1 MKSFGRI
8 SVAKIYNG
16 TNSIS
21 VDITANS
28 QVFISYDRG
37 ETFTPDIIKL
47 TPNCQGGANFKSWQY
62 STDNGATWKALSNN
76 THDCTIDNKT
86 HVLSI
91 KHFSDIFGVGN
102 MVSIRA
108 NIVENESTYDVFS
121 IAKIY
126 DGSAMTDGYNSEVV
140 YLYKRSTTVP
150 TIDWTETLNYNF
162 TIKGLTTTPNGW
174 STTIPDG
181 SDPLYVTSASAFSR
195 EVVDD
200 IEPSEWTTP
209 VLFKDKRSVTGIV
222 NKYMVS
228 ALSEGV
234 KTSDSGWK
242 DTIPEMNSNK
252 KYLWNYKIITYD
264 KAPTQEITNPEVIGI
279 YGGNGSSVT
288 YQVGDSGTNKPEGEW
303 TETIPEVP
311 DGKYLWT
318 KVMMQQSDGSFTES
332 YSVSYKGTSGSNGLN
347 NAIIYL
353 YKRAKSAPAAP
364 STNVTYNF
372 TNHTATGDD
381 IAANKWRQ
389 TIPDGSDPI
398 YITTATA
405 LNTEDTDIIEPS
417 EWSEPQI
424 LSQNG
429 SSISIL
435 RSSVTYQVG
444 FSGTNRPTNDAGWTE
459 TIPETEAGKY
469 LWTRT
474 IVEYSDGTT
483 TESYG
488 VSYRSL
494 DGTNGNDGRGVS
506 NTSISYQVSDS
517 GTEKPATWKAEIP
530 EIPAGKY
537 LWTKTVITYT
547 DGKSSEIYSVSRSAK
562 DGTNG
567 KGISKVTEYYLASN
581 KSEGITTKDTDWNIN
596 VPTMT
601 PTKRFLWNYEK
612 TIYTDNTETNTTPAV
627 IGVYGESGVGIKS
640 ITNYYKISNKNTDM
654 SVEDTDWNTTPEP
667 TTPDKPY
674 LWNYELT
681 VFTDNTN
688 AKTKAHIIGTH
699 GIAGVS
705 ITNVENWYLATGKDL
720 GVTVDEKGWSK
731 NIKDHPLT
739 RINKYLWNYEKTIL
753 SDGSSKDTDPCI
765 IGMYTEDGKGISN
778 ITEQYAVSNSAT
790 QIPLDSEWKNEIQT
804 MTAEKRYLWNKE
816 TITYTDNSSHT
827 TDAKV
832 IGVYGDKGDDG
843 TSVVKVIN
851 KYLATNLATGVTNKT
866 AGWTNE
872 IQTISESKKYLWNYE
887 ITQLSNGTELATEP
901 CIIGTYAKDGKGI
914 SSIVEKY
921 AVSDSNTVTPT
932 TWADQVQTMTA
943 TKRYL
948 WNYEIITYTDKSIK
962 ETDARVIGVYGR
974 DGKNGVSITGVVN
987 KYLASSK
994 STGITID
1001 GNTWSNDVQPLNATN
1016 KYLWNYE
1023 ITSLSDGTSIT
1034 TDPCVIGTYSVDGVG
1049 IDHITEQYAI
1059 SNNNATA
1066 PTESQWKDT
1075 VQQMTS
1081 TNRYLWNR
1089 EKIYYTDN
1097 LNTPKVSEA
1106 RVIGVYG
1113 ETGKDGKGI
1122 SSIVT
1127 HYLATSASSGVTKDT
1142 TGWKET
1148 AQKTNSTN
1156 KYLWSYQTITY
1167 TDKTVD
1173 NTVPVIIGTYGEKG
1187 DSITIKSTSV
1197 TYQLASSGTEEP
1209 TGAWLSYVPD
1219 SGSGEYLWTKT
1230 TVIYSDDTEVN
1241 SFSVSYNGVNAKEG
1255 YETSVIY
1262 LYKRSK
1268 TVPIIDW
1275 TEKLTFNFATEKLV
1289 KEPRGWSQTI
1299 PSGTDTLYVTT
1310 ATAFAQTITD
1320 TIEYTEWTTPI
1331 VYNKVRTNTK
1341 IENFYIASNKSNG
1354 ISLSTSGWSTT
1365 FPALDDNNKYLW
1377 SYTKYTYDEAPLT
1390 ETSDPK
1396 IIAIYG
1402 GNGSSVT
1409 YQVGNSGTEKPTG
1422 TWLNTIPNVPDGKY
1436 LWTKIVMM
1444 LSDGKSS
1451 ESYSVSY
1458 KGKDGVNGI
1467 NTATIYL
1474 YKRLETIPDKPS
1486 SNITYNFETSAAT
1499 GEDISSGNWYLS
1511 IPGGNKPVYVITAT
1525 AASTENTDI
1534 ILPTEWSEPQIL
1546 SKNGESI
1553 SIESSSVEYQ
1563 IGISG
1568 TTKPTNEYGW
1578 TKDVPEVTQGQ
1589 FLWSRTTVNYSDGTS
1604 TVSYN
1609 VSYIG
1614 NDGVSI
1620 TEVINWYL
1628 ASDQDSGVTISTK
1641 GWDKSVANTPLTT
1654 TNKYLWNYEE
1664 TIFSNG
1670 KNKQTEPCIIGT
1682 YSEDGKNGVGI
1693 SGIAEKYAVS
1703 NSNETAPTDWKD
1715 AVPKMTATN
1724 KYLWNYEI
1732 ISYTD
1737 GSTPHTTKPRVIGV
1751 YGDKGDKGEDGK
1763 SIVNITNYYLATS
1776 ANSGVTRDTVGWTP
1790 TIQTVTKDKK
1800 YLWNYEI
1807 TTFSKGED
1815 TVTTPCI
1822 IGMYGENGKDGVG
1835 ISGVKEQY
1843 YASSSSAT
1851 APTES
1856 QWKDTVQ
1863 QMTATNKFLW
1873 NREIITYTDKS
1884 THTTDAKI
1892 IGIYG
1897 DKGDKGAD
1905 GVSVT
1910 NIVTH
1915 YLATSAAN
1923 GVTKSTSGWTTAV
1936 QNTDA
1941 TKKYLWSYQTFN
1953 KSSGSPI
1960 ETDPCIIGTFGQ
1972 KGESVTIKSTSI
1984 TYQKSTSGT
1993 ETPTT
1998 WVEYIPDTN
2007 AGEYLWT
2014 KTTVVYS
2021 DGKSTDSYSV
2031 SYNGMN
2037 AKEGYE
2043 SAVIY
2048 LFKRATSVPTV
2059 DWKDTLT
2066 YDFVSGKLNKV
2077 PNGWSTTVPN
2087 GNDTLYVTTAS
2098 AFSMELT
2105 DDIKYTEWTTPMVYK
2120 QTRTN
2125 TKIENFYL
2133 ASDKSDG
2140 ITTSTTGWSTTVPNM
2155 NNTNKYLWM
2164 YEKYTYDMAPT
2175 TETTTPKIIS
2185 IYGGNGSAVTYQV
2198 GNSGTE
2204 KPTGTWLNKIPTVP
2218 DGKYLWTKI
2227 VISLGDG
2234 KTNESYSVSY
2244 KGFDGNNG
2252 LNTAT
2257 IYLYKRFSV
2266 RPSKPTSD
2274 ITYNFKTHEITGDD
2288 ITNRKWNVSIP
2299 EGVAPIYVITGTA
2312 LSQEITDVIPPSEWS
2327 EPQILSQ
2334 NGTSVTIEES
2344 SVTYQVG
2351 ISGTT
2356 KPTNEAGWTTDVP
2369 EVKQGQF
2376 LWTKTVVRYSDGQET
2391 TSYSVSYHGNDGI
2404 SVSDVTNWYL
2414 ASNSSSGVT
2423 INTEGWDK
2431 NVANAQLSSEKK
2443 YLWNYEETTLSDG
2456 STRTTDPCVIGTYG
2470 DDGNDG
2476 VGIDHIDEQYKATNS
2491 NTTAPTEWGKANVV
2505 DTMTSTNRYL
2515 WNREII
2521 YYTNGKSHTSTPKV
2535 IGVYGDTGK
2544 DGNGIKQI
2552 TNYYL
2557 ATSLANGVTTKTAG
2571 WTTTTQ
2577 STTASKKYLW
2587 NYQLIE
2593 YTDTSKA
2600 SKIVGPCIIG
2610 TYGDKG
2616 DKGDSI
2622 KITSQ
2627 SVSYK
2632 ASSSGTEQ
2640 PTSGWQ
2646 STIPEL
2652 NSGEYLWTKTTV
2664 VYSDGTKTESFSVA
2678 YNGINAKEGYESAV
2692 VYLYKRATSV
2702 PTIDWKDTLYYNF
2715 TTSKLDKIPSGWSD
2729 TVPSG
2734 SGTLYVTT
2742 ASAFSKT
2749 ITDDIDYT
2757 EWTTPVAYNNTRT
2770 NTKIENFYLV
2780 SDKSS
2785 GITTSTSGWS
2795 TTIPNMTNNKK
2806 YLWSYKKYTYDIA
2819 PLTEITTPEIIS
2831 IYGGNGSSVTYQ
2843 VGNSGTEKP
2852 TGAWLNTIPEVPD
2865 GKYLWT
2871 KIVILLNDGQV
2882 NESYSVSY
2890 KGIDGNNGLN
2900 TATVYLYK
2908 RSASAPN
2915 KPTTAITYNFKTKTL
2930 TGNDVSSGNWST
2942 TIPSGN
2948 TPIYIIN
2955 ATAAN
2960 VGETD
2965 VIEATEWSAP
2975 QILSQNGTSVSVD
2988 RSVTEYQVG
2997 ISGTIKPSN
3006 EAGWTTT
3013 MPEVPKGKFLWTRTT
3028 VYYTDGKSTISYAV
3042 SYQGVDG
3049 LSAHVINHYL
3059 ATSAKTGVTV
3069 STPGWTESVG
3079 TQNFN
3084 AVNRYLWNYEE
3095 SLYSDGTP
3103 VGEPSTPAIISV
3115 YTEDGKSVEQIEER
3129 YAASNS
3135 NKTAPDDSKFGS
3147 TVPDLNATTS
3157 KYLWNYEIIHY
3168 IKEGVTSTS
3177 TTKKRV
3183 IGVYG
3188 DKGDKGDKGNDGTNG
3203 IGISQVIEYYLATN
3217 SASGVT
3223 TSTAGWSTDATTQV
3237 ISSSKK
3243 YLWNYEVIKYTNNTY
3258 SSPTQPII
3266 IGSFGNDGKPGADG
3280 KPGTDGTDGRGISK
3294 IENFYKVSA
3303 SSTGVAI
3310 GDSDWGAAG
3319 EMKTTTETNKYLWNY
3334 EKITY
3339 TKGDPSYTQPR
3350 IIGTHGTKGSNGT
3363 SVTITAKEIKYAVS
3377 DSGTNPPT
3385 TESSWVTNVP
3395 TVANG
3400 KFLWTR
3406 TKVTYSQGDPLVS
3419 YSVSYKAKDGTSG
3432 SPGAEGKGY
3441 TILLSNEAHT
3451 FVVANPSAT
3460 TLNDG
3465 QSTTTSVKA
3474 WRNTTSVNVNVTKV
3488 NDTAVSGNAT
3498 VTVNNVVFTVSGNNT
3513 ANAIITIKPTAKAAL
3528 TGSFKF
3534 TISIDGLSFEK
3545 VFSYASSCPGTK
3557 GDKGDPGTDGKP
3569 GADGKPGTNGKDA
3582 YSVKLISSSQI
3593 FKSSDGGVTFTPNT
3607 ITITPVYQNCSHS
3620 KWEFSID
3627 GGATWNYVWQNTDFV
3642 VDNENTHT
3650 LTISSSSSVFTK
3662 DVTAV
3667 SLKCTTDKEN
3677 VYDVITIAKIY
3688 DVNDLVIGGRN
3699 FLSLIT
3705 GDIGY
3710 CLRGYNPIKASDGS
3724 VDSTK
3729 CLDISVDSENGWI
3742 SIFGKNN
3749 NTTNNL
3755 NIFYIVNRTDINLVG
3770 GTYILSV
3777 EWKSSGKYPLFVTT
3791 NNSSKAVSTFVLP
3804 ITDKKLTFS
3813 VDENTVIQYVGIQIP
3828 TGTVISEDDKITFRC
3843 QLEQG
3848 TVVTDWKL
3856 DPIDLNQKYIESSSK
3871 VQSLTQSYSKFQAI
3885 FDSNKLT
3892 AESNINDTIKNL
3904 NDAINGTD
3912 STQGII
3918 ARLNDIYNDP
3928 DNALKKST
3936 HLFEF
3941 STWKTSKDGLEALI
3955 GKIDENTSSLNE
3967 LKVKNDGLTSTVTD
3981 LTTKGVLACM
3991 DFDADHGLTIQTPK
4005 KIGQEGGDTQARI
4018 VIDGDSV
4025 EGFSGNDERQF
4036 LIGNDGVQC
4045 KSLIVNGTTTIKN
4058 GLSFNYIKM
4067 RDYIAPMAD
4076 SDGNRINGLDFTAVS

>member
-37 ETFTPDIIKL
+37 ETFTPDVIKL

-62 STDNGATWKALSNN
+62 STDNGTTWKALGNN

-86 HVLSI
+86 NVLNI

-108 NIVENESTYDVFS
+108 NIVENENTYDVFS

-140 YLYKRSTTVP
+140 YLYKRSATVP

-181 SDPLYVTSASAFSR
+181 NDPLYVTSASAFSR
-195 EVVDD
+195 EIVDD

-209 VLFKDKRSVTGIV
+209 VLFKDKRSVTEIV

-228 ALSEGV
+228 SLSEGV

-242 DTIPEMNSNK
+242 DTIPEMTSNK
-252 KYLWNYKIITYD
+252 KYLWSYKIITYD

-347 NAIIYL
+347 NATIYL
-353 YKRAKSAPAAP
+353 YKRAKSTPAAP

-381 IAANKWRQ
+381 ISENKWRQ

-429 SSISIL
+429 SSVSIL

-459 TIPETEAGKY
+459 TIPEIEAGKY

-488 VSYRSL
+488 VSY
-494 DGTNGNDGRGVS
+494 
-506 NTSISYQVSDS
+506 
-517 GTEKPATWKAEIP
+517 
-530 EIPAGKY
+530 
-537 LWTKTVITYT
+537 
-547 DGKSSEIYSVSRSAK
+547 
-562 DGTNG
+562 
-567 KGISKVTEYYLASN
+567 
-581 KSEGITTKDTDWNIN
+581 
-596 VPTMT
+596 
-601 PTKRFLWNYEK
+601 
-612 TIYTDNTETNTTPAV
+612 
-627 IGVYGESGVGIKS
+627 
-640 ITNYYKISNKNTDM
+640 
-654 SVEDTDWNTTPEP
+654 
-667 TTPDKPY
+667 
-674 LWNYELT
+674 
-681 VFTDNTN
+681 
-688 AKTKAHIIGTH
+688 
-699 GIAGVS
+699 
-705 ITNVENWYLATGKDL
+705 
-720 GVTVDEKGWSK
+720 
-731 NIKDHPLT
+731 
-739 RINKYLWNYEKTIL
+739 
-753 SDGSSKDTDPCI
+753 
-765 IGMYTEDGKGISN
+765 
-778 ITEQYAVSNSAT
+778 
-790 QIPLDSEWKNEIQT
+790 
-804 MTAEKRYLWNKE
+804 
-816 TITYTDNSSHT
+816 
-827 TDAKV
+827 
-832 IGVYGDKGDDG
+832 
-843 TSVVKVIN
+843 
-851 KYLATNLATGVTNKT
+851 
-866 AGWTNE
+866 
-872 IQTISESKKYLWNYE
+872 
-887 ITQLSNGTELATEP
+887 
-901 CIIGTYAKDGKGI
+901 
-914 SSIVEKY
+914 
-921 AVSDSNTVTPT
+921 
-932 TWADQVQTMTA
+932 
-943 TKRYL
+943 
-948 WNYEIITYTDKSIK
+948 
-962 ETDARVIGVYGR
+962 
-974 DGKNGVSITGVVN
+974 
-987 KYLASSK
+987 
-994 STGITID
+994 
-1001 GNTWSNDVQPLNATN
+1001 
-1016 KYLWNYE
+1016 
-1023 ITSLSDGTSIT
+1023 
-1034 TDPCVIGTYSVDGVG
+1034 
-1049 IDHITEQYAI
+1049 
-1059 SNNNATA
+1059 
-1066 PTESQWKDT
+1066 
-1075 VQQMTS
+1075 
-1081 TNRYLWNR
+1081 
-1089 EKIYYTDN
+1089 
-1097 LNTPKVSEA
+1097 
-1106 RVIGVYG
+1106 
-1113 ETGKDGKGI
+1113 
-1122 SSIVT
+1122 
-1127 HYLATSASSGVTKDT
+1127 
-1142 TGWKET
+1142 
-1148 AQKTNSTN
+1148 
-1156 KYLWSYQTITY
+1156 
-1167 TDKTVD
+1167 
-1173 NTVPVIIGTYGEKG
+1173 
-1187 DSITIKSTSV
+1187 
-1197 TYQLASSGTEEP
+1197 
-1209 TGAWLSYVPD
+1209 
-1219 SGSGEYLWTKT
+1219 
-1230 TVIYSDDTEVN
+1230 
-1241 SFSVSYNGVNAKEG
+1241 
-1255 YETSVIY
+1255 
-1262 LYKRSK
+1262 
-1268 TVPIIDW
+1268 
-1275 TEKLTFNFATEKLV
+1275 
-1289 KEPRGWSQTI
+1289 
-1299 PSGTDTLYVTT
+1299 
-1310 ATAFAQTITD
+1310 
-1320 TIEYTEWTTPI
+1320 
-1331 VYNKVRTNTK
+1331 
-1341 IENFYIASNKSNG
+1341 
-1354 ISLSTSGWSTT
+1354 
-1365 FPALDDNNKYLW
+1365 
-1377 SYTKYTYDEAPLT
+1377 
-1390 ETSDPK
+1390 
-1396 IIAIYG
+1396 
-1402 GNGSSVT
+1402 
-1409 YQVGNSGTEKPTG
+1409 
-1422 TWLNTIPNVPDGKY
+1422 
-1436 LWTKIVMM
+1436 
-1444 LSDGKSS
+1444 
-1451 ESYSVSY
+1451 
-1458 KGKDGVNGI
+1458 
-1467 NTATIYL
+1467 
-1474 YKRLETIPDKPS
+1474 
-1486 SNITYNFETSAAT
+1486 
-1499 GEDISSGNWYLS
+1499 
-1511 IPGGNKPVYVITAT
+1511 
-1525 AASTENTDI
+1525 
-1534 ILPTEWSEPQIL
+1534 
-1546 SKNGESI
+1546 
-1553 SIESSSVEYQ
+1553 
-1563 IGISG
+1563 
-1568 TTKPTNEYGW
+1568 
-1578 TKDVPEVTQGQ
+1578 
-1589 FLWSRTTVNYSDGTS
+1589 
-1604 TVSYN
+1604 
-1609 VSYIG
+1609 
-1614 NDGVSI
+1614 
-1620 TEVINWYL
+1620 
-1628 ASDQDSGVTISTK
+1628 
-1641 GWDKSVANTPLTT
+1641 
-1654 TNKYLWNYEE
+1654 
-1664 TIFSNG
+1664 
-1670 KNKQTEPCIIGT
+1670 
-1682 YSEDGKNGVGI
+1682 
-1693 SGIAEKYAVS
+1693 
-1703 NSNETAPTDWKD
+1703 
-1715 AVPKMTATN
+1715 
-1724 KYLWNYEI
+1724 
-1732 ISYTD
+1732 
-1737 GSTPHTTKPRVIGV
+1737 
-1751 YGDKGDKGEDGK
+1751 
-1763 SIVNITNYYLATS
+1763 
-1776 ANSGVTRDTVGWTP
+1776 
-1790 TIQTVTKDKK
+1790 
-1800 YLWNYEI
+1800 
-1807 TTFSKGED
+1807 
-1815 TVTTPCI
+1815 
-1822 IGMYGENGKDGVG
+1822 
-1835 ISGVKEQY
+1835 
-1843 YASSSSAT
+1843 
-1851 APTES
+1851 
-1856 QWKDTVQ
+1856 
-1863 QMTATNKFLW
+1863 
-1873 NREIITYTDKS
+1873 
-1884 THTTDAKI
+1884 
-1892 IGIYG
+1892 
-1897 DKGDKGAD
+1897 
-1905 GVSVT
+1905 
-1910 NIVTH
+1910 
-1915 YLATSAAN
+1915 
-1923 GVTKSTSGWTTAV
+1923 
-1936 QNTDA
+1936 
-1941 TKKYLWSYQTFN
+1941 
-1953 KSSGSPI
+1953 
-1960 ETDPCIIGTFGQ
+1960 
-1972 KGESVTIKSTSI
+1972 
-1984 TYQKSTSGT
+1984 
-1993 ETPTT
+1993 
-1998 WVEYIPDTN
+1998 
-2007 AGEYLWT
+2007 
-2014 KTTVVYS
+2014 
-2021 DGKSTDSYSV
+2021 
-2031 SYNGMN
+2031 
-2037 AKEGYE
+2037 
-2043 SAVIY
+2043 
-2048 LFKRATSVPTV
+2048 
-2059 DWKDTLT
+2059 
-2066 YDFVSGKLNKV
+2066 
-2077 PNGWSTTVPN
+2077 
-2087 GNDTLYVTTAS
+2087 
-2098 AFSMELT
+2098 
-2105 DDIKYTEWTTPMVYK
+2105 
-2120 QTRTN
+2120 
-2125 TKIENFYL
+2125 
-2133 ASDKSDG
+2133 
-2140 ITTSTTGWSTTVPNM
+2140 
-2155 NNTNKYLWM
+2155 
-2164 YEKYTYDMAPT
+2164 
-2175 TETTTPKIIS
+2175 
-2185 IYGGNGSAVTYQV
+2185 
-2198 GNSGTE
+2198 
-2204 KPTGTWLNKIPTVP
+2204 
-2218 DGKYLWTKI
+2218 
-2227 VISLGDG
+2227 
-2234 KTNESYSVSY
+2234 
-2244 KGFDGNNG
+2244 
-2252 LNTAT
+2252 
-2257 IYLYKRFSV
+2257 
-2266 RPSKPTSD
+2266 
-2274 ITYNFKTHEITGDD
+2274 
-2288 ITNRKWNVSIP
+2288 
-2299 EGVAPIYVITGTA
+2299 
-2312 LSQEITDVIPPSEWS
+2312 
-2327 EPQILSQ
+2327 
-2334 NGTSVTIEES
+2334 
-2344 SVTYQVG
+2344 
-2351 ISGTT
+2351 
-2356 KPTNEAGWTTDVP
+2356 
-2369 EVKQGQF
+2369 
-2376 LWTKTVVRYSDGQET
+2376 
-2391 TSYSVSYHGNDGI
+2391 HGNDGI

-2414 ASNSSSGVT
+2414 ASNSSSGIT

-2476 VGIDHIDEQYKATNS
+2476 VGIDHIDEHYKATNS
-2491 NTTAPTEWGKANVV
+2491 STTAPTEWGKANVV

-2577 STTASKKYLW
+2577 STTASNKYLW

-2600 SKIVGPCIIG
+2600 SKIIGPCIIG

-2702 PTIDWKDTLYYNF
+2702 PTIDWTDTLYYNF

-2729 TVPSG
+2729 IAPSG

-2749 ITDDIDYT
+2749 ITDDIAYT
-2757 EWTTPVAYNNTRT
+2757 EWTTPVVYNNTRT

-2806 YLWSYKKYTYDIA
+2806 YLWLYKKYTYDIA

-2882 NESYSVSY
+2882 NESYSISY

-2900 TATVYLYK
+2900 TSTVYLYK
-2908 RSASAPN
+2908 RSASTPN
-2915 KPTTAITYNFKTKTL
+2915 KPTAAITYNFKTKTL

-2965 VIEATEWSAP
+2965 IIEATEWSSP

-3059 ATSAKTGVTV
+3059 ATSAKTGVTI

-3103 VGEPSTPAIISV
+3103 VGEPSAPAIISV

-3135 NKTAPDDSKFGS
+3135 NKTEPDDSKFGS

-3188 DKGDKGDKGNDGTNG
+3188 DKGDKGD
-3203 IGISQVIEYYLATN
+3203 
-3217 SASGVT
+3217 
-3223 TSTAGWSTDATTQV
+3223 
-3237 ISSSKK
+3237 
-3243 YLWNYEVIKYTNNTY
+3243 
-3258 SSPTQPII
+3258 
-3266 IGSFGNDGKPGADG
+3266 
-3280 KPGTDGTDGRGISK
+3280 
-3294 IENFYKVSA
+3294 
-3303 SSTGVAI
+3303 
-3310 GDSDWGAAG
+3310 
-3319 EMKTTTETNKYLWNY
+3319 
-3334 EKITY
+3334 
-3339 TKGDPSYTQPR
+3339 
-3350 IIGTHGTKGSNGT
+3350 NGT

-3385 TESSWVTNVP
+3385 TESSWVANIP

-3406 TKVTYSQGDPLVS
+3406 TKVTYSQGDPLIS

-3451 FVVANPSAT
+3451 FVAANPSAT

-3474 WRNTTSVNVNVTKV
+3474 WRNTTSINVNVTKV
-3488 NDTAVSGNAT
+3488 NDTVVSGNAT
-3498 VTVNNVVFTVSGNNT
+3498 VTVNNVAFTVSGNNT
-3513 ANAIITIKPTAKAAL
+3513 ANAIITIRPTAEAAL

-3557 GDKGDPGTDGKP
+3557 GDKGDKGDPGTAGKP
-3569 GADGKPGTNGKDA
+3569 GVDGNNGKDA

-3607 ITITPVYQNCSHS
+3607 ITITPIYQNCSHS

-3627 GGATWNYVWQNTDFV
+3627 GGATWNYVSQNTDFE
-3642 VDNENTHT
+3642 VDVENTHT

-3710 CLRGYNPIKASDGS
+3710 CLREYNPIKASDGS
-3724 VDSTK
+3724 VDSTQ

-3749 NTTNNL
+3749 NTSNNL

-3770 GTYILSV
+3770 GTYTLSV
-3777 EWKSSGKYPLFVTT
+3777 EWKSSDKYPLFVTT

-3804 ITDKKLTFS
+3804 TTDKKLTFS

-3828 TGTVISEDDKITFRC
+3828 TETIISEDDKITFRC

-3856 DPIDLNQKYIESSSK
+3856 DPIDLNQKYIESHSEI
-3871 VQSLTQSYSKFQAI
+3871 QSLTQTYSKFQAI
-3885 FDSNKLT
+3885 FDSNNLT
-3892 AESNINDTIKNL
+3892 ADSNINDTIKNL

-3918 ARLNDIYNDP
+3918 ARLNDVYNDP
-3928 DNALKKST
+3928 DNALKNST

-3991 DFDADHGLTIQTPK
+3991 DFDAEHGLTIQTPK

-4076 SDGNRINGLDFTAVS
+4076 SNGNRINGLDFTAVS